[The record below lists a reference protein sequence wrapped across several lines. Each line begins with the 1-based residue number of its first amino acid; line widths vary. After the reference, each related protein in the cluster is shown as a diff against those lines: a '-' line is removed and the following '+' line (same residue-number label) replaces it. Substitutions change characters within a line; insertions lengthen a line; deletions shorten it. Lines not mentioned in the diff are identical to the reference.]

1 MSLKK
6 IDWRLCLVA
15 DAESAGERNILAL
28 IQEAVRGGATM
39 IQLRAKTL
47 SLREFLRISLE
58 ASKLFK
64 RENIPLIIND
74 RIDIALA
81 CQATGVH
88 LGQEDFPLSF
98 ARKILGK
105 KKLIGISVNTE
116 EEALEA
122 EKKGADYLGVG
133 PIFPTPS
140 KKDLKQLLGLDGLRR
155 IREKIKIPI
164 LAIGGINAKNARE
177 VIKAGADGIAVISAI
192 MGAEDIRRAT
202 RELREAIGEKNKKEI
217 WK

>member
-1 MSLKK
+1 M
-6 IDWRLCLVA
+6 A

>member
-1 MSLKK
+1 
-6 IDWRLCLVA
+6 VA